1 MRPSVQP
8 PAGRNEAAL
17 IQRLGARGKEKSED
31 GQRRHL
37 AVRDLGQLGGLRL
50 HVNNPGLR
58 DLIGFSTSLHH
69 IGQGPEFLV
78 LAQRLQDLEH
88 VLAGPIVSSSEKK
101 VVLGRGKMSSREM
114 VRNVRG

>member
-1 MRPSVQP
+1 L
-8 PAGRNEAAL
+8 GLAA
-17 IQRLGARGKEKSED
+17 RKNPRTDGGAISQYETW
-31 GQRRHL
+31 
-37 AVRDLGQLGGLRL
+37 ANWAGLRL

-88 VLAGPIVSSSEKK
+88 VLAGPIVSSSEKE